1 MTAAPLAH
9 RARLV
14 HGTRPLLRTVME
26 VGSTWALMSDGD
38 SMLVWRIDAA
48 AGDLLTVGEQ
58 VADHG
63 HGRCTAPG
71 GMVAYR
77 EADEEGD
84 MRRPS
89 LTRALTRA
97 SFTLAA

>member
-1 MTAAPLAH
+1 MNITP
-9 RARLV
+9 LV

-38 SMLVWRIDAA
+38 SMLVWRISRPE
-48 AGDLLTVGEQ
+48 LLRVGAQ

-63 HGRCTAPG
+63 DGRCTTPG
-71 GMVAYR
+71 GMLAYR

-84 MRRPS
+84 MRRLILS
-89 LTRALTRA
+89 GLA
-97 SFTLAA
+97 LAA

>member
-1 MTAAPLAH
+1 MNITP
-9 RARLV
+9 LV

-38 SMLVWRIDAA
+38 SMLVWRIRQPE
-48 AGDLLTVGEQ
+48 LLRVGAQ

-63 HGRCTAPG
+63 DGRCTTPG
-71 GMVAYR
+71 GMLAYR

-84 MRRPS
+84 MRRLILS
-89 LTRALTRA
+89 ELA
-97 SFTLAA
+97 LAA